1 MKAVLLALATAMV
14 AVPATAQVAPA
25 PARPVAATAP
35 RTILFIGNSFTQGAH
50 SPVRNYRAN
59 TVTDLNGDGFGGVPA
74 LFKFFTEQ
82 AGLNYS
88 VSLETQGG
96 RSLGFH
102 LTERAARFN
111 RPWDVVVLQE
121 YSTLDRQ
128 RPGDPSAYI
137 RDAGALAAMFTRA
150 NRNVDVLLMP
160 TWSRTDQVWRPGSPW
175 SGTPVNKMAD
185 DLFTAAMRAKAA
197 SRDIDG
203 IIPVGLAWNRAF
215 SAGVADPNPYD
226 GVAFGQLDLW
236 AYDQYHASTAGYYL
250 EALTV
255 FGRVTGRDP
264 RTLGANER
272 AADELGL
279 SNAQATALQRIAF
292 ETLQAEG
299 RR

>member
-1 MKAVLLALATAMV
+1 MKAALFALATLTA
-14 AVPATAQVAPA
+14 AVPATAQTAPA
-25 PARPVAATAP
+25 PAQTAPAAAP

-50 SPVRNYRAN
+50 SPVRNYRAS
-59 TVTDLNGDGFGGVPA
+59 TVTDLNGDGLGGVPA
-74 LFKFFTEQ
+74 LFKLFSEQ
-82 AGLNYS
+82 AGLNYA

-128 RPGDPSAYI
+128 RPGDATAYI
-137 RDAGALAAMFTRA
+137 RDSGALAAMFTRA
-150 NRNVDVLLMP
+150 NRNVDVYLMP
-160 TWSRTDQVWRPGSPW
+160 TWSRADLVWKPGSPW
-175 SGTPVNKMAD
+175 SGTPINKMAD
-185 DLFTAAMRAKAA
+185 DLFTAAVRAKAA

-203 IIPVGLAWNRAF
+203 IVPVGLAWNRAF

-226 GVAFGQLDLW
+226 GIAFGQLDLW
-236 AYDQYHASTAGYYL
+236 SYDQYHASTAGYYL

-255 FGRVTGRDP
+255 FGRVTGVDP
-264 RTLGANER
+264 RTLGGRER
-272 AADELGL
+272 AADDLGL
-279 SNAQATALQRIAF
+279 SNAQASALQRIAY

>member
-1 MKAVLLALATAMV
+1 MKTVLLALAAV
-14 AVPATAQVAPA
+14 AVATPATAQVAPP
-25 PARPVAATAP
+25 PARPASAAPA

-50 SPVRNYRAN
+50 SPVRNYRAG
-59 TVTDLNGDGFGGVPA
+59 TVTDLNGDGYGGVPA
-74 LFKFFTEQ
+74 LFKLFTEQ
-82 AGLNYS
+82 AGLNYA

-121 YSTLDRQ
+121 YSTLDRR
-128 RPGDPSAYI
+128 RPGDPAAYI
-137 RDAGALAAMFTRA
+137 RDAGTLAAMFTRA
-150 NRNVDVLLMP
+150 NRNAEVFLMP
-160 TWSRTDQVWRPGSPW
+160 TWSRADQVWRSGSPW

-215 SAGVADPNPYD
+215 STGVADPNPYD

-236 AYDQYHASTAGYYL
+236 SYDQYHGSTAGYYL

-255 FGRVTGRDP
+255 FGRITGLDP
-264 RTLGANER
+264 RTLGPNER
-272 AADELGL
+272 GADELGL
-279 SNAQATALQRIAF
+279 SNAQASALQRIAY

>member
-1 MKAVLLALATAMV
+1 MKAALFALAVAA
-14 AVPATAQVAPA
+14 AVPAGAQVAPA
-25 PARPVAATAP
+25 PVRPTATAAP

-74 LFKFFTEQ
+74 LFKLFTEQ
-82 AGLNYS
+82 AGLNYA

-102 LTERAARFN
+102 LTERASRFN

-128 RPGDPSAYI
+128 RPGDPAAYI

-150 NRNVDVLLMP
+150 NRTAEVYLMP
-160 TWSRTDQVWRPGSPW
+160 TWSRADQVWRAGSPW
-175 SGTPVNKMAD
+175 SRTPVNKMAD

-226 GVAFGQLDLW
+226 GIAFGQLDLW
-236 AYDQYHASTAGYYL
+236 SYDQYHASTAGYYL

-255 FGRVTGRDP
+255 FGRVTGIDP
-264 RTLGANER
+264 RTLGARER
-272 AADELGL
+272 GADDLGL
-279 SNAQATALQRIAF
+279 SDAQATALQRIAY